1 MPTRRP
7 FYHRETLGIRVT
19 VRPQYLADQSL
30 PDAERYVFAYYVRI
44 ENVGAQPAQLLS
56 RRWVIHDSIGEEL
69 EVVGEGVVGQQP
81 RLASGAVHEY
91 SSFCVLKS
99 PRGHMEGQYRFVR
112 ADGGHFEAQ
121 IPRFELDAEA
131 AEA

>member
-1 MPTRRP
+1 MPTRP
-7 FYHRETLGIRVT
+7 FYHRETHNIRVT
-19 VRPQYLADQSL
+19 VRPRYLADQSR
-30 PDAERYVFAYYVRI
+30 PDAERYVFAYAVRI
-44 ENVGAQPAQLLS
+44 ENVGAQAAQLLS

-81 RLASGAVHEY
+81 RLAGGEVHEY

-99 PRGHMEGQYRFVR
+99 PRGSMEGQYRFVR
-112 ADGGHFEAQ
+112 ADGTHFDAQ
-121 IPRFELDAEA
+121 IPRFALDAEA

>member
-1 MPTRRP
+1 MPSRRP

-19 VRPQYLADQSL
+19 VRPRYLADQSL
-30 PDAERYVFAYYVRI
+30 PDAERYVFAYFVRI

-81 RLASGAVHEY
+81 RLASGGVHEY

-99 PRGHMEGQYRFVR
+99 PHGYMEGQYRFAR

-121 IPRFELDAEA
+121 IPRFVLDAEA